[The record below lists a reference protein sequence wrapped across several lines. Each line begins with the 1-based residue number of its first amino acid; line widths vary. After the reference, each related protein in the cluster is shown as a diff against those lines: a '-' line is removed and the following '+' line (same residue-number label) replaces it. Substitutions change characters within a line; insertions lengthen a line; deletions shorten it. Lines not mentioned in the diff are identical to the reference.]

1 MTAVVSLL
9 KLIQPLSFYLTTDG
23 RQAHIS
29 CQTTAQQ
36 LLCGCIT
43 ADVRTRELA
52 FRITTPILNDN
63 FSYLTERLSLY
74 KRKAIL
80 REKKLL
86 LRKNKTLYGIR
97 KAINVKE
104 QSKEK
109 GIYLMNGISPIIDL
123 LNDFFSLEE
132 QVAVVHYVSLHIKLV
147 HEVTSILHRL
157 LTALLFVCLL
167 IKLNRTVSLVSNLE
181 EVNTSIT
188 LNSMC

>member
-1 MTAVVSLL
+1 MTAGVSLL
-9 KLIQPLSFYLTTDG
+9 MLIHPLSFYLTTDG
-23 RQAHIS
+23 RLAHIS

-80 REKKLL
+80 REKKLS
-86 LRKNKTLYGIR
+86 LRKNKVLYGIR

-123 LNDFFSLEE
+123 LNDFFFRR
-132 QVAVVHYVSLHIKLV
+132 
-147 HEVTSILHRL
+147 TSSGCPLREPSYK
-157 LTALLFVCLL
+157 A
-167 IKLNRTVSLVSNLE
+167 RS
-181 EVNTSIT
+181 
-188 LNSMC
+188 